1 MDSPDSILTSFL
13 MFPVPIDIM
22 EGEEAVIGESQVFAL
37 HGERSQGPI
46 ERRIPR
52 EIESSLSLAGT
63 Y

>member
-1 MDSPDSILTSFL
+1 ML
-13 MFPVPIDIM
+13 PVPIDIV

-52 EIESSLSLAGT
+52 EIESSLNLGANALRE
-63 Y
+63 